1 VNATRTS
8 RTPSARRFIAQRA
21 LGSVTAA
28 LVAALLL
35 SPRGLAQDAPPE
47 PRLGFTVAPSPGATK
62 MTIGLPKPTGGSAE
76 AKEFYEVLT
85 RDLNLSGWFNI
96 VDPAGYVEPAG
107 TGIQLGQFRFEDWD
121 VIGTTV
127 LAKTSLSMSG
137 GKLRAEAW
145 VYAVPG
151 REKLDAKAFTADV
164 TKVRT
169 LAHKVANEII
179 LAVTGKQ
186 GPFNTRFAVVGK
198 FGKNG
203 NKEIYTVDFD
213 GHGLSPVTK
222 NGSINLQP
230 SWDPGAGRIA
240 FTSYLSGN
248 PDLYV
253 ADLGKGRITRLSS
266 RSGINTGATWAPG
279 GGRIALTLS
288 PGGDPDIYAID
299 ANSGAELARL
309 TKASGIDVSPSY
321 SPDGSKIAFVSDRS
335 GGAHIY
341 VANADGSD
349 PRRVTFQGSQNTDPS
364 WSPDGRSLVFVSR
377 EGNFDIFTVRLDGSG
392 LTRITQGQGDNEDPS
407 FSPDGYYIAFSSTRA
422 GGGHIWLSTADG
434 AHQVQLTQGGGGYSN
449 PAWSP
454 SLPW

>member
-179 LAVTGKQ
+179 LQITGQ
-186 GPFNTRFAVVGK
+186 PGPFNTRFAVSAQLG
-198 FGKNG
+198 G
-203 NKEIYTVDFD
+203 NKEIAVIDFD
-213 GHGLSPVTK
+213 GHGLVPVTK

-230 SWDPGAGRIA
+230 AWDPSGRRIA
-240 FTSYLSGN
+240 FTSYMGGN

-253 ADLGKGRITRLSS
+253 ADLGAGRITRVSA
-266 RSGINTGATWAPG
+266 RPGINTGASWHPG
-279 GGRIALTLS
+279 GGLLALTLS
-288 PGGDPDIYAID
+288 PGGDSDIYTVD
-299 ANSGAELARL
+299 AASGKEVARI
-309 TKASGIDVSPSY
+309 TKSLGIDVSPAF
-321 SPDGSKIAFVSDRS
+321 SPDGGRIAFVSERS
-335 GGAHIY
+335 GGAQIY
-341 VANADGSD
+341 VAGADGSA
-349 PRRVTFQGSQNTDPS
+349 PRRVTFQGSYNTDPAWSPDGKTLAFVGRDGNFDVFTVEVDTGRTTRLTQGAGDNEDPS
-364 WSPDGRSLVFVSR
+364 WSPDGRFV
-377 EGNFDIFTVRLDGSG
+377 
-392 LTRITQGQGDNEDPS
+392 
-407 FSPDGYYIAFSSTRA
+407 AFSSTRA
-422 GGGHIWLSTADG
+422 GGSHIWMSTANG
-434 AHQVQLTQGGGGYSN
+434 AHQVQLTSGKGGYTS

-454 SLPW
+454 ALAW